1 MPWGGAWPATDRS
14 LSMSAT
20 PSPVLCLASASPRR
34 RELLASIG
42 VPLTACPVDIDETP
56 IPGESAE
63 AYVTR
68 LAREKALAGARLSSL
83 PTLGSDTA
91 VVLRWRDPRQAR
103 GAGACRRHAALARR
117 ARAHGCSPRWRSP
130 APPACSTACVATTV
144 AMREI
149 SDARD
154 RRLLGQRRAC
164 RQGGGLCHPGT
175 GGGVRRAHLRQ
186 PLGGG
191 GAAAVRDRR
200 AVRRQGVALWDG
212 ALG

>member
-1 MPWGGAWPATDRS
+1 
-14 LSMSAT
+14 MSAT
-20 PSPVLCLASASPRR
+20 PSPLLCLASASPRR

-91 VVLRWRDPRQAR
+91 VVLD
-103 GAGACRRHAALARR
+103 GAILGKPEGPAHAAAMLRSLAGREHR
-117 ARAHGCSPRWRSP
+117 VLTAVAVTGP
-130 APPACSTACVATTV
+130 AGLLDACVATTV

-149 SDARD
+149 SDDEIAAYWASGEPAD
-154 RRLLGQRRAC
+154 KAGGYAI
-164 RQGGGLCHPGT
+164 QG
-175 GGGVRRAHLRQ
+175 R
-186 PLGGG
+186 
-191 GAAAVRDRR
+191 AAVFVEHIAGSHS
-200 AVRRQGVALWDG
+200 AVVGLPLFETAALLRRQGVALWDG